1 MATKLSEITEYQR
14 YYLDGFYE
22 GTFADTDMFKNLKKS
37 LHDICEENV
46 RQGFTLERKYQGT
59 KDLRPNAFEY
69 STSFIDIL
77 IENNI
82 HNLIHELVGKRLTL
96 AHLQVR
102 TSSAEHSYMPWHRD
116 SYATGDEYVGP
127 IPPAHKLIFYLNTG
141 IPRPKLEMAVGS
153 HICRFKN
160 QDTFIMPGCSNLDR
174 EILNVLEKKAYH
186 SSDDTFLI
194 FNTGMLHSV
203 IPDLPDEKSVRII
216 YSFIEKNQFSNIFAH
231 KNSHLMLNNLYENTI
246 ASREL

>member
-1 MATKLSEITEYQR
+1 MATKLLEITEYQK

-22 GTFADTDMFKNLKKS
+22 GKFAKTDIFATLKAK
-37 LHDICEENV
+37 LQDICDEKLDA
-46 RQGFTLERKYQGT
+46 GFSLDQKYIGT

-69 STSFIDIL
+69 SDTFINIL
-77 IENNI
+77 VENNI
-82 HNLIHELVGKRLTL
+82 HSLIENLVGKRLTL

-102 TSSAEHSYMPWHRD
+102 TSSAEQSYMPWHRD

-141 IPRPKLEMAVGS
+141 ASRPKLELAVGS

-160 QDTFIMPGCSNLDR
+160 QNTFILPGCSNFDR
-174 EILNVLEKKAYH
+174 EVLNVLEKKSYY

-216 YSFIEKNQFSNIFAH
+216 YSFIEKGQFNEIFAH

-246 ASREL
+246 ASKEL

>member
-14 YYLDGFYE
+14 YYLDGFFE
-22 GTFADTDMFKNLKKS
+22 GKFQDTDMFKSLKKS
-37 LHDICEENV
+37 LNDICEENLSE
-46 RQGFTLERKYQGT
+46 GFTLEKKYQGT

-69 STSFIDIL
+69 SASFIDIL

-82 HNLIHELVGKRLTL
+82 HNLIYDLVGKRLTL

-102 TSSAEHSYMPWHRD
+102 TSSAEQSYMPWHRD
-116 SYATGDEYVGP
+116 SYATGEEYVGP

-141 IPRPKLEMAVGS
+141 TPRPKLEMAAGS

-160 QDTFIMPGCSNLDR
+160 QDTFILPGCSNFDR
-174 EILNVLEKKAYH
+174 EILNVLEKKTYH

-216 YSFIEKNQFSNIFAH
+216 YSFIEREQFSNIFAH